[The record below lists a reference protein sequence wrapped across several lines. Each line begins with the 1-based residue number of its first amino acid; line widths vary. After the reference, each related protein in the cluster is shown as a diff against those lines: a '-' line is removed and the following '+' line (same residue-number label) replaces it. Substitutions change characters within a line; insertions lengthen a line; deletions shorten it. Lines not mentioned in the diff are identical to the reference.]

1 MQITA
6 IVKQKNGSYDVYVD
20 GEKTE
25 RLDAVVLASNKGIK
39 VGAEITP
46 DELEKIKRES
56 GENFAFDA
64 GIKYISRNMR
74 TESEV
79 RTKLLSLGYSETNAE
94 YAIDKLKSYGYVND
108 LSYAKAYV
116 STYGKNRGRIRLSFE
131 LANKGVDREII
142 ESALPSDDS
151 VTALILAQNKANK
164 YTDREKMTR
173 YLLGRGYEYDVA
185 RAVAR
190 EVINDND

>member
-6 IVKQKNGSYDVYVD
+6 IVKQKNGSYDVYID

-131 LANKGVDREII
+131 LANKGVDRETI

-190 EVINDND
+190 EVIDDND

>member
-190 EVINDND
+190 EVIDDND

>member
-79 RTKLLSLGYSETNAE
+79 RTKLLSLGYS
-94 YAIDKLKSYGYVND
+94 
-108 LSYAKAYV
+108 
-116 STYGKNRGRIRLSFE
+116 
-131 LANKGVDREII
+131 
-142 ESALPSDDS
+142 
-151 VTALILAQNKANK
+151 
-164 YTDREKMTR
+164 
-173 YLLGRGYEYDVA
+173 
-185 RAVAR
+185 
-190 EVINDND
+190 

>member
-1 MQITA
+1 M
-6 IVKQKNGSYDVYVD
+6 
-20 GEKTE
+20 
-25 RLDAVVLASNKGIK
+25 
-39 VGAEITP
+39 
-46 DELEKIKRES
+46 
-56 GENFAFDA
+56 
-64 GIKYISRNMR
+64 
-74 TESEV
+74 
-79 RTKLLSLGYSETNAE
+79 
-94 YAIDKLKSYGYVND
+94 
-108 LSYAKAYV
+108 
-116 STYGKNRGRIRLSFE
+116 SFE

-190 EVINDND
+190 EVIDDND

>member
-142 ESALPSDDS
+142 ESALPDDDS